1 MDSDL
6 KDTLQIVI
14 TTVMKS
20 SSGPIMYYYILLP
33 FNSEC
38 YNGVS
43 EMFCYPG
50 ELQYTLDYIRK
61 LKKKREMLYR
71 SKCDFIITYKSSFEK
86 VWPRDYP
93 PKFIELK
100 VQQTNLLNWPN

>member
-1 MDSDL
+1 MESNL

-14 TTVMKS
+14 TKVMKN

-33 FNSEC
+33 FNEEC
-38 YNGVS
+38 YGGVS
-43 EMFCYPG
+43 EMFCSPG
-50 ELQYTLDYIRK
+50 ELQYTLDYISK

-71 SKCDFIITYKSSFEK
+71 RKCDFIITYKNSFEK
-86 VWPRDYP
+86 VWPKDYS

-100 VQQTNLLNWPN
+100 VPQINLIDWP